1 MCILCIY
8 NIYSLMEEM
17 ALRIVLSNASQ
28 RPMYEQIA
36 QQIRAQIAAGELR
49 PGEALLSIRQ
59 LARDLRV
66 SIITTKRAYEDL
78 EQEGFIRTVPGKGT
92 FVAQANGADL
102 HTLSLQRAVQDLAP
116 IVRHARQAGV
126 TREEMLSAVREIYE
140 EEME

>member
-92 FVAQANGADL
+92 FVAQTSGADL

-116 IVRHARQAGV
+116 VVRHARQAGV